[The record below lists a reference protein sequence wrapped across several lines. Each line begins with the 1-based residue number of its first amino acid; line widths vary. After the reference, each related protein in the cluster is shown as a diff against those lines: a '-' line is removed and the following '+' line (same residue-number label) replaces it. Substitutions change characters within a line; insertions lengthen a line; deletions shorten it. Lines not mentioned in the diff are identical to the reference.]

1 MRETLPLALDESVRS
16 YDQDGHLHVKIAN
29 ISKAA
34 VNPYIGREIPD
45 WQKLGLDPKRVYK
58 LLRDPDELRK
68 GAASFA
74 GKSIL
79 SVHRPMTATD
89 HKHSLVVG
97 SVGSDI
103 RYDHPYLRAPL
114 SVWDGAAIAGIETED
129 QRELSSGYRYRAD
142 MTPGTY
148 EGERYDGVMRDI
160 QGNHVALVESGRAGS
175 DVVVG
180 DAALR
185 LSPLVITKEATMA
198 TKPAGPMLS
207 RKALLASGALRAY
220 LHPKMAADKAID
232 LTPVLTGVTAK
243 NWKASKPKI
252 VSALGAATLG
262 KLAADADIADVTA
275 MLDKL
280 DDVADG
286 VADEPV
292 PPPGPDPDDDGAVDG
307 EADAAGRVAEFLEGK
322 LSPED
327 IQAVLTLLKPE
338 VDPPAGEAPPAAG
351 GGGGKDNAPPFVKGK
366 DAQPMNTGITKQ
378 AMDAALAKART
389 ETEAATI
396 AKLRAIA
403 VAEREVR
410 PHIGELTIA
419 QDSAEAVYKLALD
432 AAGIDLTNVPEA
444 AYAAMV
450 RMLPPKGEPARGTPR
465 LGMDAAGTAKLKER
479 FPNVGRLSHSA

>member
-1 MRETLPLALDESVRS
+1 MQETLPLALDESVRS

-34 VNPYIGREIPD
+34 INPYIGREIPD
-45 WQKLGLDPKRVYK
+45 WQKLGLDPRRVYK

-74 GKSIL
+74 GKPIL

-89 HKHSLVVG
+89 HKHSLAVG
-97 SVGSDI
+97 SLGSGI

-114 SVWDGAAIAGIETED
+114 SVWDGAAIAGIESDE

-148 EGERYDGVMRDI
+148 EGEAYDGVMRDI
-160 QGNHVALVESGRAGS
+160 RGNHVALVESGRAGS

-185 LSPLVITKEATMA
+185 LSPLLIWKESSMT

-220 LHPKMAADKAID
+220 LLPKMAADKAID
-232 LTPVLTGVTAK
+232 LTPVLAGITAK

-338 VDPPAGEAPPAAG
+338 VDPPTEQAPPAPGG
-351 GGGGKDNAPPFVKGK
+351 GGGGKDTAPPFVKGK
-366 DAQPMNTGITKQ
+366 DEKPMQGITKQ

-410 PHIGELTIA
+410 PHVGELAIA
-419 QDSAEAVYKLALD
+419 QDTAEAVYKVALD

-450 RMLPPKGEPARGTPR
+450 GMLPIKGEPARGTPR
-465 LGMDAAGTAKLKER
+465 LGMDAAGTAKMKER
-479 FPNVGRLSHSA
+479 FPNIGRLSHSA